1 MTDDRGLAALAAALA
16 AGDRLDFVWGRFDK
30 AAVAVLGERA
40 VFLPDGLPHDCE
52 TSIRLNQSMTAT
64 IATLRAE
71 LATAQEVRTTASDRE
86 ADAVHLIDDIRRLI
100 AEYDR
105 G

>member
-1 MTDDRGLAALAAALA
+1 MNDDRGLGALAASVMQAY
-16 AGDRLDFVWGRFDK
+16 
-30 AAVAVLGERA
+30 E
-40 VFLPDGLPHDCE
+40 DGKE
-52 TSIRLNQSMTAT
+52 SQAAT